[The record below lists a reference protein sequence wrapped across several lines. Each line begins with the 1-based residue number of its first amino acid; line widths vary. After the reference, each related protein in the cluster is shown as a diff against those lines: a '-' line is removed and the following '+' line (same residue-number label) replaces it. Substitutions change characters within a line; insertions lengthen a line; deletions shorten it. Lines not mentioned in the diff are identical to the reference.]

1 MSAATWMAG
10 LAFVV
15 LVIAALEWLSR
26 DEDPLGWTRHL
37 ERWKDRRSQRPGPRD
52 DA

>member
-1 MSAATWMAG
+1 MTTSVWLIG

-26 DEDPLGWTRHL
+26 DQDSLGWARHL
-37 ERWKDRRSQRPGPRD
+37 ERWKDKRGRRDPER
-52 DA
+52 